1 MAEAMS
7 TSDRSTSSQ
16 ILCRYFLHG
25 ACRAGSSCLYS
36 HDRRDRPDNVCRY
49 FLRDSCVYGERCR
62 YDHIKPSNSS
72 SFGHRADSALRSS
85 NLQMLANEHT
95 PASNMVSLKK
105 VLKGETTSSTPLPP
119 EEWIQANEFV
129 PGQPFV
135 CSSVPFSYAKA
146 AQAGTNSE
154 YEATSTS
161 VPVRDGNL
169 LCPFSVVRECPYG
182 DQCTYLHGEICD
194 LCGFAVLH
202 PTDKELQEKHR
213 SECISHHEKEM
224 ELAFAIAQS
233 KDKACG
239 ICLETIMDKEPST
252 ERRFGILSHC
262 NHCFCLTCIRQ
273 WRAAKQFENKTIRS
287 CPECRVTSD
296 FVTPSKY
303 WVENTEEKVR
313 LIEGY
318 KRALSTKQCR
328 YFKQGQGEC
337 PFNDK
342 CFYLHAYPDGTKA
355 IPQPRKP
362 RHRQNA
368 NGDMDLLQQ
377 LILWDFLEER
387 ENRLLLFELEDE
399 LNDLIFN
406 LSLGSSDVDDDDDY
420 SDLGF

>member
-1 MAEAMS
+1 MAEALS
-7 TSDRSTSSQ
+7 TFNRSTSSS
-16 ILCRYFLHG
+16 ILCRYFVHG
-25 ACRAGSSCLYS
+25 ACRAGSDCNYS

-49 FLRDSCVYGERCR
+49 FLRGCCAYGERCR
-62 YDHIKPSNSS
+62 YDHVKSPNSVS
-72 SFGHRADSALRSS
+72 LDHKVDNTIRAS
-85 NLQMLANEHT
+85 NLLANEY
-95 PASNMVSLKK
+95 PSPSNMVSLKK
-105 VLKGETTSSTPLPP
+105 VLKGETTPSTPLPP

-135 CSSVPFSYAKA
+135 CCSVPFSYAKA
-146 AQAGTNSE
+146 AQIGTNSE

-161 VPVRDGNL
+161 FPVGDGNL
-169 LCPFSVVRECPYG
+169 LCPFSMDKECPYG
-182 DQCTYLHGEICD
+182 DKCTYVHGEICD
-194 LCGFAVLH
+194 LCALAVLH
-202 PTDKELQEKHR
+202 PTDKEQREKHR
-213 SECISHHEKEM
+213 TECINDHEKEM
-224 ELAFAIAQS
+224 ELAFAVAQS

-239 ICLETIMDKEPST
+239 ICLDIIMDKEPST

-303 WVENTEEKVR
+303 WVESTEEKVR

-328 YFKQGQGEC
+328 YFKQGKGEC

-355 IPQPRKP
+355 KPQPRKA
-362 RHRQNA
+362 RQRQNA
-368 NGDMDLLQQ
+368 DGDMDLLQQ

-406 LSLGSSDVDDDDDY
+406 LTIDSSDGDDND
-420 SDLGF
+420 SDLNFYN